1 MPAGL
6 EVPYMENAPYSLGG
20 VVDALLGSYEKYPA
34 ICKIGVNSQP
44 NRDTVIEILK
54 KLQIVM
60 FPGYFGTTKPKSTT
74 IAYYIG
80 SILEE
85 VDYHLRKQ
93 IGKALQHGG
102 VSADEARTRAGRLT
116 EQFMARLPHVREYL
130 DTDVEAAFDGDPA
143 AYSMDEI
150 ILCYPGLYAIMVSR
164 IAHELFLLGVP
175 LIPRIMTEHA
185 HTITGVDIHPGATIG
200 KYFFID
206 HGTGIVIGETTE
218 IGDRV
223 KIYQGVT
230 LGAMSTR
237 GGQSL
242 HHAKRHP
249 TVENDVTIYSGASIL
264 GGATVIGEGVVVGSN
279 AFITQ
284 SIPSQT
290 KVSVKNPELQMKT
303 SGRETPEKQEFAQE
317 EFWDYQI

>member
-1 MPAGL
+1 
-6 EVPYMENAPYSLGG
+6 MEHTPFALKS
-20 VVDALLGSYEKYPA
+20 VVDELLQSYEDHPA
-34 ICKIGVNSQP
+34 ISKIGVNNQP

-54 KLQIVM
+54 KLQIVI
-60 FPGYFGTTKPKSTT
+60 FPGYFGTTKPKDTT

-80 SILEE
+80 SVLEE
-85 VDYHLRKQ
+85 IIYHLRKQ
-93 IGKALQHGG
+93 VGKALQHDGL
-102 VSADEARTRAGRLT
+102 SETEARIRAGQIT
-116 EQFMARLPHVREYL
+116 EEFVTRLPRIREYL

-150 ILCYPGLYAIMVSR
+150 IVCYPGLYAIMVSR

-218 IGDRV
+218 IGEHV

-230 LGAMSTR
+230 LGAMSTK

-242 HHAKRHP
+242 NHAKRHP
-249 TVENDVTIYSGASIL
+249 TVEDDVTIYSGASIL
-264 GGATVIGEGVVVGSN
+264 GGGTVIGEGVVVGSN

-284 SIPSQT
+284 SIPSKT
-290 KVSVKNPELQMKT
+290 KVSVKNPELQMK
-303 SGRETPEKQEFAQE
+303 SNGGREPQKRELEQE
-317 EFWDYQI
+317 EFWYYQI

>member
-1 MPAGL
+1 
-6 EVPYMENAPYSLGG
+6 MENTAYSLGG
-20 VVDALLGSYEKYPA
+20 VVDALLESYKEHPA

-44 NRDTVIEILK
+44 NRDTVIDILK
-54 KLQIVM
+54 KLQIVV
-60 FPGYFGTTKPKSTT
+60 FPGYFGTTKPRAET
-74 IAYYIG
+74 IRYYIG

-102 VSADEARTRAGRLT
+102 VSEDEAKKRAAALT
-116 EQFMARLPHVREYL
+116 ERFMQQLPKIREYL

-218 IGDRV
+218 IGDHV

-230 LGAMSTR
+230 LGAMSTK

-284 SIPSQT
+284 SIPRQT
-290 KVSVKNPELQMKT
+290 RVSVKNPELQMK
-303 SGRETPEKQEFAQE
+303 SSKSAEAPKQEFTQP
-317 EFWDYQI
+317 EFWK